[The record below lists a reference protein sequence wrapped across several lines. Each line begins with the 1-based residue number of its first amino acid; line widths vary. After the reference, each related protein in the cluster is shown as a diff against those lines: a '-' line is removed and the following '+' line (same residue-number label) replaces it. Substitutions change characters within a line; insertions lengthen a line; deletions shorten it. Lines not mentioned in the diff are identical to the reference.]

1 MTDEAKA
8 LVEKLREVAK
18 VLYYELLRPT
28 ESETVGQAFHLIETQ
43 AREIERLRADKE
55 RMGRDKETLLTFA
68 RAIQTWISDADS
80 YDEECDHPQRDYCE
94 DVELMEKAAGYALR
108 RIAERTTLAGDSHDQ

>member
-1 MTDEAKA
+1 MTNEAKA

-43 AREIERLRADKE
+43 AREIERLREAVGILEDGLQE
-55 RMGRDKETLLTFA
+55 VGDDYPGSSCQEWCQYQINQA
-68 RAIQTWISDADS
+68 RA
-80 YDEECDHPQRDYCE
+80 
-94 DVELMEKAAGYALR
+94 ALATAR
-108 RIAERTTLAGDSHDQ
+108 ENSG